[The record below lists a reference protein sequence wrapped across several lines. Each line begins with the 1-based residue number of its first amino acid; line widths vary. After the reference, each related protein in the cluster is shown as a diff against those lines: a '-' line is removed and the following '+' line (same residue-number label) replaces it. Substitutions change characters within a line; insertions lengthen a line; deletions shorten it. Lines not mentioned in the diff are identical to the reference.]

1 MIENKNLLLALLAGV
16 VGGAISAVVS
26 FFIVGTPGD
35 ASIRGYILKNPE
47 ILQEAASELD
57 RREKVKRLAGA
68 GSALTKP
75 FFGAEA
81 GNPNGDITL
90 VEFTDYSCGYCR
102 ASVADVEKLTG
113 EDKSLRVV
121 YREIPILAPIS
132 RDAAL
137 WGLAAAKQ
145 GKHRAYHL
153 AMFEGERPSPQSIN
167 TAAVAA
173 GVDIAAAQAFVESAE
188 AKTEIENNLKI
199 SQKLGFSGT
208 PTFVVGDQ
216 IVDGAQ
222 GYDALKEAVA
232 KARKAKTKAA

>member
-1 MIENKNLLLALLAGV
+1 
-16 VGGAISAVVS
+16 
-26 FFIVGTPGD
+26 
-35 ASIRGYILKNPE
+35 
-47 ILQEAASELD
+47 
-57 RREKVKRLAGA
+57 
-68 GSALTKP
+68 
-75 FFGAEA
+75 
-81 GNPNGDITL
+81 
-90 VEFTDYSCGYCR
+90 
-102 ASVADVEKLTG
+102 
-113 EDKSLRVV
+113 
-121 YREIPILAPIS
+121 
-132 RDAAL
+132 
-137 WGLAAAKQ
+137 
-145 GKHRAYHL
+145 
-153 AMFEGERPSPQSIN
+153 MFEGERPSPQSIN